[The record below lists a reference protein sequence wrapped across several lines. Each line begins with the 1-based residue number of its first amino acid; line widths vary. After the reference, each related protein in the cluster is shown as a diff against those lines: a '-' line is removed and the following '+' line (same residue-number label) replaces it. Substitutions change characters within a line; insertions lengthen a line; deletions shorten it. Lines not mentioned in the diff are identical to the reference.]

1 MIKLSMLKL
10 FVKVV
15 VMRFRASSKFVL
27 KYFLF
32 LRHRSF
38 YKARKNRENYHLIT
52 GFCQCCH
59 TKFTVLIANNGTIFF
74 IIIKFVS
81 TKKNIVLTPKN
92 EDYNFRHFPVD
103 LDLRANPRK
112 VILLNSKQISPK
124 GSSIFSVKCN
134 RFWC

>member
-38 YKARKNRENYHLIT
+38 YKARKNRESYHSIT

-59 TKFTVLIANNGTIFF
+59 KKFTLLIANKGTIFF
-74 IIIKFVS
+74 IIGKFVI
-81 TKKNIVLTPKN
+81 TKKIIVVTPKS
-92 EDYNFRHFPVD
+92 ED
-103 LDLRANPRK
+103 
-112 VILLNSKQISPK
+112 
-124 GSSIFSVKCN
+124 
-134 RFWC
+134 